1 MQKKEIN
8 LLIVG
13 CFIFCALFAFLV
25 FKTSAHFFSKTGEFS
40 VSRNVCLENDK
51 NIQSLLQQLEQQKS
65 LIREHQKE
73 FEKVVKLS
81 MDLKA
86 EISNN
91 VKDINLLNEKQDNLK
106 SIILLMIKT
115 QDEAKEENK
124 KIYEEILKQNKKQL
138 SKAED
143 MLKNIQ
149 EKQERI
155 SKKQVT
161 PMSKIV
167 KKKQKKV
174 NELFDGLK
182 STIKIQGFLN
192 DMVFFSYSKDEKIVY
207 KRKNDIF
214 LDEKILKIDLKKRE
228 VITDHYILSGAK
240 SDTIIKER

>member
-25 FKTSAHFFSKTGEFS
+25 FKTSAHFSKTGGFS

-51 NIQSLLQQLEQQKS
+51 NIQSLLKQLEQQKS
-65 LIREHQKE
+65 LIREQQKE

-86 EISNN
+86 EINNN

-115 QDEAKEENK
+115 QDETKKENK

-138 SKAED
+138 LKAED

-155 SKKQVT
+155 SQKQVT
-161 PMSKIV
+161 PVSKIV

>member
-1 MQKKEIN
+1 MQKTEIR
-8 LLIVG
+8 LLIIG

-25 FKTSAHFFSKTGEFS
+25 FKTSAHFSKTGKFS

-51 NIQSLLQQLEQQKS
+51 NIQFLLKKIEQQKG
-65 LIREHQKE
+65 LIKEQQKE
-73 FEKVVKLS
+73 FETVVKLL

-86 EISNN
+86 MVNDN
-91 VKDINLLNEKQDNLK
+91 VTDINLLSEEQNNLK
-106 SIILLMIKT
+106 SIILLLIKM
-115 QDEAKEENK
+115 QDENKEENK
-124 KIYEEILKQNKKQL
+124 KIYEEILNQNKKQL
-138 SKAED
+138 LKAEN

-149 EKQERI
+149 EKQKRI

-161 PMSKIV
+161 PVSKIV

-192 DMVFFSYSKDEKIVY
+192 DMVFFSYSKDEKIIY
-207 KRKNDIF
+207 KRKDDIF
-214 LDEKILKIDLKKRE
+214 LGEKILKIDIKKRE
-228 VITDHYILSGAK
+228 VITDHYVLSGAK